1 MPSQLVRLHNRSG
14 AIPNRGDS
22 MRSRAANMN
31 TDRLAF
37 EEAATTVMG
46 PAATAQLQE
55 VVLQELAFQMGRTTD
70 QLSETEK
77 RGAEA
82 ISQRVQSTIVAP
94 YVSNITEKAN
104 TLCDESRRELLLAAN
119 EHTDDS
125 RNLSDIRNKFR
136 KLQDYMIEQHTIYKR
151 AKDEIASLE
160 KQVEEL
166 MYDEDGSYI
175 YKDEEDDKKVDN
187 LNKTIKLQQSKAK
200 NAMKKLHTLIDNPM
214 EVGTEEGD
222 NGTIVKEDNSGRG
235 QLKFNKHLDK
245 SSTIEIHQAIRKYLK
260 ANCAKLWAIVPWCY
274 YIMYSFDKRDGSYKK
289 PPSIEDGYLSVEEEI
304 RSIYKRHSSEL
315 YSEIQNAIG
324 ETGMLKV
331 TSTHSVGLHLDI
343 RASCKEDDGVTALW
357 CIYSKFA
364 IKGETQKTRK
374 EELLNT
380 FKTAYTHFASGR
392 PINKVEFL
400 NKKLTEAKKL
410 GVKMPAGDTMEKI
423 IDTLMARGGLL
434 GNKFLPLEEK
444 YKQVIKEYEDNC
456 IDYMDNLFGDINE
469 ICIKFETKHIGRGD
483 PWTDSEDRYVNMI
496 DTNGGGPSQSSR
508 GKGKG
513 SRFNSHGSRG
523 HSKGAKGD
531 SRGRDAKGS
540 RGRGKGKGNSESRVR
555 RCQGKDCHEKP
566 SQDKRFCT
574 TCWKRGMEKGYIPM
588 SSGEK
593 FTIHKRRESDTAGKD
608 KKDKY
613 TKLANQVK
621 SLKETVKT
629 LQKRK
634 AESENENEE
643 DEDIGTSAFN
653 TKKTSKKLRVTI
665 KDEGAK
671 RKKMDTDSD
680 E

>member
-1 MPSQLVRLHNRSG
+1 
-14 AIPNRGDS
+14 
-22 MRSRAANMN
+22 MN

-245 SSTIEIHQAIRKYLK
+245 SSTIEIHKRSGNTSRPTVP
-260 ANCAKLWAIVPWCY
+260 NC
-274 YIMYSFDKRDGSYKK
+274 
-289 PPSIEDGYLSVEEEI
+289 
-304 RSIYKRHSSEL
+304 
-315 YSEIQNAIG
+315 
-324 ETGMLKV
+324 
-331 TSTHSVGLHLDI
+331 
-343 RASCKEDDGVTALW
+343 
-357 CIYSKFA
+357 
-364 IKGETQKTRK
+364 
-374 EELLNT
+374 
-380 FKTAYTHFASGR
+380 
-392 PINKVEFL
+392 
-400 NKKLTEAKKL
+400 
-410 GVKMPAGDTMEKI
+410 
-423 IDTLMARGGLL
+423 
-434 GNKFLPLEEK
+434 
-444 YKQVIKEYEDNC
+444 
-456 IDYMDNLFGDINE
+456 
-469 ICIKFETKHIGRGD
+469 
-483 PWTDSEDRYVNMI
+483 
-496 DTNGGGPSQSSR
+496 GPSCLGAITSCTLLT
-508 GKGKG
+508 KGMVPTK
-513 SRFNSHGSRG
+513 SHHQLKMDIYRL
-523 HSKGAKGD
+523 
-531 SRGRDAKGS
+531 
-540 RGRGKGKGNSESRVR
+540 
-555 RCQGKDCHEKP
+555 
-566 SQDKRFCT
+566 
-574 TCWKRGMEKGYIPM
+574 
-588 SSGEK
+588 
-593 FTIHKRRESDTAGKD
+593 KRRSEASTKD
-608 KKDKY
+608 I
-613 TKLANQVK
+613 LANSTVK
-621 SLKETVKT
+621 SRMRLERLECSRSLAHTVWDFT
-629 LQKRK
+629 L
-634 AESENENEE
+634 
-643 DEDIGTSAFN
+643 T
-653 TKKTSKKLRVTI
+653 
-665 KDEGAK
+665 
-671 RKKMDTDSD
+671 
-680 E
+680 